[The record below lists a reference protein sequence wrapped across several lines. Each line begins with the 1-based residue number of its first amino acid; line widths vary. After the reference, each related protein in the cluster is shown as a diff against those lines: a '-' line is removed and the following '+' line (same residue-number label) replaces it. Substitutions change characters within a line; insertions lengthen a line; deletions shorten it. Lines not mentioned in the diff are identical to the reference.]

1 MAFMAAVSTTITM
14 NLPNAIGLL
23 TLGIIMRLLPI
34 IAPSW
39 VPVDPSIG
47 TSARELWLILTGY
60 VIGGAGAVW
69 LLREG
74 TRKTVLVLG
83 KANARLH
90 ALAEARA
97 ERLARRSGALRDA
110 GARVRM

>member
-1 MAFMAAVSTTITM
+1 M

-23 TLGIIMRLLPI
+23 TLGIVMHVLPV

-60 VIGGAGAVW
+60 VISGTGAAW

-74 TRKTVLVLG
+74 ARKSVTMWS
-83 KANARLH
+83 KANARLR

-97 ERLARRSGALRDA
+97 ERLARRAGALRGA
-110 GARVRM
+110 GMRVRM

>member
-1 MAFMAAVSTTITM
+1 MATVSTAITM
-14 NLPNAIGLL
+14 NLPNAISLL

-60 VIGGAGAVW
+60 AIGGTGAAW

-74 TRKTVLVLG
+74 ARKSVIVWS
-83 KANARLH
+83 KAHARLH

-97 ERLARRSGALRDA
+97 ERLARRAGALRDA